1 MGKKI
6 ISSGQKHFLEYFAG
20 QPELVNN
27 FYFTGGTALNLHYLH
42 YRFSEDLDFFSSEE
56 IDPTEITPFIKKSQS
71 QLEFEKFDYEQS
83 FNRNIYQLIFGPEEF
98 LKVEFTNFPFPNI
111 EKPARVN
118 GIFVDSLI
126 DIAVNKVFTIYQ
138 KPRGRDFF
146 DLYMILKKKKWDI
159 FDLLVKAQTK
169 FDWHIDW
176 VQFGSQL
183 NKVSQ
188 LKDDPILVDGE
199 FDLAKVEKY
208 FLKLSK
214 EVGQKSLKN

>member
-6 ISSGQKHFLEYFAG
+6 ISPKQKQFLEYFSG

-42 YRFSEDLDFFSSEE
+42 HRFSEDLDFFSSEE
-56 IDPTEITPFIKKSQS
+56 INPTEITPFIKKSQS
-71 QLEFEKFDYEQS
+71 KLGFEKFDFEQS
-83 FNRNIYQLIFGPEEF
+83 FNRNIYQLIFSPDDF
-98 LKVEFTNFPFPNI
+98 LKVEFTYFPFPNI
-111 EKPARVN
+111 EKPVKKD

-126 DIAVNKVFTIYQ
+126 DVAVNKVFTIHQ

-146 DLYMILKKKKWDI
+146 DLYMILRKKKWDI

-176 VQFGSQL
+176 VQFGTRLSR
-183 NKVSQ
+183 VSDH
-188 LKDDPILVDGE
+188 KDDPILIDQKLE
-199 FDLAKVEKY
+199 LEDIEDY

-214 EVGQKSLKN
+214 KVGQRALKE